1 MSVHYVTVDGN
12 KYKVTIEEVSS
23 TEVALPWKTS
33 TNSACPRRPWAP
45 SPVWATKPPRPSKS
59 RPSPSCWKGAT
70 SSPPPAP
77 APAPKAEP
85 AAVPAG
91 DGEVQ
96 KAPLQGT
103 VLRIQAKPGDSVQA
117 GDTILILEAMKMEN
131 EIVAPKDGVVGT
143 ILVKEGQ
150 LVDADEDLYEL
161 K

>member
-12 KYKVTIEEVSS
+12 NYKVTIEEVSS
-23 TEVALPWKTS
+23 TEVAS
-33 TNSACPRRPWAP
+33 NSFVAGPVQRNAMPRMAAAP
-45 SPVWATKPPRPSKS
+45 VAPVQRAAAPAAPVAP
-59 RPSPSCWKGAT
+59 A
-70 SSPPPAP
+70 AP